1 MSSSWPPRTVKA
13 LTQSIESVAEWV
25 RNPPEKSTDDERIWI
40 ARFFVVRTCGYLE
53 QVVYE
58 SARAYVDAKSG
69 GPLRAFSQSWISRT
83 RNPSPENMLEL
94 AGRFGG
100 KFEEGLRDLLDDD
113 DQRLY
118 REISL
123 LVDRRHK
130 IAHGLNEGLTG
141 SKAVILYECALEVA
155 DWFLDAFNPSNA
167 PNKPKR

>member
-1 MSSSWPPRTVKA
+1 MSSSWPPRNVVALRQAIEPLADWVKNTPA
-13 LTQSIESVAEWV
+13 S
-25 RNPPEKSTDDERIWI
+25 RTDDEKIWLV
-40 ARFFVVRTCGYLE
+40 RFFVVRTCGYLE

-58 SARAYVDAKSG
+58 CARAYVDGKSG
-69 GPLRAFSQSWISRT
+69 GPVRSFSQSWIARS

-100 KFEEGLRDLLDDD
+100 QFEDSLRSLLDDD

-118 REISL
+118 RELAL

-141 SKAVILYECALEVA
+141 TKALALYECSLEVA
-155 DWFLDAFNPSNA
+155 AWFLDNLNPHNS
-167 PNKPKR
+167 PSRPK